1 MSINK
6 YPNQYVG
13 GLSPKQ
19 KARRWKQKK
28 WFKVRH
34 MGDLCD
40 PRARLIPIYSS
51 GGVRNNPILLP
62 LAFYIYCAYSN
73 YSIYPTI
80 TSIKNK
86 I

>member
-1 MSINK
+1 MS

-34 MGDLCD
+34 MEDLCD

-51 GGVRNNPILLP
+51 GGVLRNNPMLLP
-62 LAFYIYCAYSN
+62 LAFYIYCVYSI
-73 YSIYPTI
+73 YSIYPNYN
-80 TSIKNK
+80 SK
-86 I
+86 

>member
-1 MSINK
+1 MSINP

-34 MGDLCD
+34 MEDLCD

-51 GGVRNNPILLP
+51 GGGNN
-62 LAFYIYCAYSN
+62 
-73 YSIYPTI
+73 
-80 TSIKNK
+80 KNNNK
-86 I
+86 

>member
-1 MSINK
+1 MSINP

-34 MGDLCD
+34 MEDLCD

-51 GGVRNNPILLP
+51 GEWGGKIILKP
-62 LAFYIYCAYSN
+62 KRWRKVKTFFDTYYCNAKY
-73 YSIYPTI
+73 Y
-80 TSIKNK
+80 
-86 I
+86 